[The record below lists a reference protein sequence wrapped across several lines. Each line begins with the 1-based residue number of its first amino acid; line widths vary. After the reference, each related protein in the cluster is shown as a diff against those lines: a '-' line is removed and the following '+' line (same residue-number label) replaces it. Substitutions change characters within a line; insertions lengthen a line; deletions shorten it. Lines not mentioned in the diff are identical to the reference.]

1 MKRAHLMLALL
12 GMCLWPLAART
23 ADLAHIDR
31 KIAKEPHYQGKPKYA
46 LAVFGPEA
54 QSKVWLVS
62 DGNLLYVDKNGNG
75 DLTEAAERFVSPK
88 EGDQPFQFKVGDIKF
103 GDQLYSD
110 LTINIGTLSSPS
122 VTNGRYYI
130 IGVNV

>member
-12 GMCLWPLAART
+12 GLCLWPLAARP

-31 KIAKEPHYQGKPKYA
+31 KIAKEPQYHNKPQYA

-54 QSKVWLVS
+54 QFKVWLVS
-62 DGNLLYVDKNGNG
+62 DGHVLYVDKNGNG

-88 EGDQPFQFKVGDIKF
+88 EGGQPFLFKVGDIKV
-103 GDQLYSD
+103 GDQVYRD
-110 LTINIGTLSSPS
+110 LTISIDKLSSRS
-122 VTNGRYYI
+122 YI
-130 IGVNV
+130 A